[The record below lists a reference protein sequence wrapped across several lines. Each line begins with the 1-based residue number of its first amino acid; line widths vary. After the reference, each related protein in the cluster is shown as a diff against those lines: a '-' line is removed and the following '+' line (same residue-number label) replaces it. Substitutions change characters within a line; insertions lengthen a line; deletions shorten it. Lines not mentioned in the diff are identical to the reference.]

1 MGWNRVQCSRD
12 TVGSCGALHESQC
25 IQWGLECFHIWKRW
39 LHSSYMADNLWQGAQ
54 PLGMVH
60 MECLVQGR
68 RQDPWGIALWQ
79 SPEYRSKYTP
89 WNWGNEFT
97 IESIHSRVNWRN
109 CTDTMIFCSTLT
121 LQQAKYTVYGEWNN
135 TWYSQAQDWT
145 HYLCRTNHL
154 LHATQS
160 LSFILSLQV
169 FIVGKGGNLWHMWQ
183 LERGGVWNSW
193 KQVTPTQTT
202 KIASHVFIRNDKKG
216 WWTAYAVS

>member
-1 MGWNRVQCSRD
+1 MGFMGWNRVQCSRD

-39 LHSSYMADNLWQGAQ
+39 LHSSYMADNLWQGPQ

-121 LQQAKYTVYGEWNN
+121 LLQAKYTVYDWRVKQYMIQPSSGLNSLPLPYKSLVACN
-135 TWYSQAQDWT
+135 SKSQF
-145 HYLCRTNHL
+145 HPFSSGFHSR
-154 LHATQS
+154 
-160 LSFILSLQV
+160 
-169 FIVGKGGNLWHMWQ
+169 
-183 LERGGVWNSW
+183 
-193 KQVTPTQTT
+193 
-202 KIASHVFIRNDKKG
+202 KG
-216 WWTAYAVS
+216 W